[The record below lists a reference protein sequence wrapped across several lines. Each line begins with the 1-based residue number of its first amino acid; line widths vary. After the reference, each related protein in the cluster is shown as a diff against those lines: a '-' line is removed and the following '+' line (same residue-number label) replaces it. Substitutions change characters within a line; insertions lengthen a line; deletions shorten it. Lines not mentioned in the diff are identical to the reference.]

1 MDQRDK
7 QQEIPLNLNDVS
19 SSKKRSNWFR
29 NIIGYLIALAC
40 LVWVFYDVH
49 IGKLWNDIIHI
60 NWWLATLGIVFDI
73 LSYIS
78 QGIRWEFL
86 IRPIGKVSWLKA
98 TQAVY
103 TGLFTNEIIP
113 MRFGELVRAYLISRW
128 ISKGFVT
135 ILPSMFVERL
145 FDGIWLAIAA
155 GITVILVPFPRDI
168 VDSADIL
175 GVAVIVATALF
186 VYVIIRKRKTLD
198 RKINVKQPRWKLLGF
213 INRFIEHLVRGLQ
226 DIGFSRS
233 FYISFII
240 SFFIPALEAIA
251 FWLVIRAYGIP
262 LSFWAGAIV
271 FLIVHIG
278 TAIPNAPANVGTYQF
293 FCVVGL
299 TLFGVEK
306 TLATGFSLVVFIILT
321 IPIWALG
328 FFALSRSGTTL
339 YEIKS
344 QISRFINAS
353 KLPS

>member
-7 QQEIPLNLNDVS
+7 QQETPLNLDDTS
-19 SSKKRSNWFR
+19 SNEKKSRWFR
-29 NIIGYLIALAC
+29 NLIGYLIALAC
-40 LVWVFYDVH
+40 LVWVFYDIH
-49 IGKLWNDIIHI
+49 IGKLWDDVTHI
-60 NWWLATLGIVFDI
+60 NWWLAILGIAFDI
-73 LSYIS
+73 LSYVS
-78 QGIRWEFL
+78 QGVRWEFL

-113 MRFGELVRAYLISRW
+113 MRFGEMVRAYLVSRW
-128 ISKGFVT
+128 ISKSFVT

-145 FDGIWLAIAA
+145 FDGIWLAIMA
-155 GITVILVPFPRDI
+155 GITVILVPLPKDI

-175 GVAVIVATALF
+175 GIAVIIATALF
-186 VYVIIRKRKTLD
+186 VYVVIRKRKALE
-198 RKINVKQPRWKLLGF
+198 KKANIKPPRWKLLGF
-213 INRFIEHLVRGLQ
+213 INRFIEHLISGLQ

-233 FYISFII
+233 FYMSFIV
-240 SFFIPALEAIA
+240 SFLIPALQAIS
-251 FWLVIRAYGIP
+251 FWLVIKAYSIQ

-328 FFALSRSGTTL
+328 FLALSQSGTTL
-339 YEIKS
+339 YKIRS
-344 QISRFINAS
+344 QISHFINTS
-353 KLPS
+353 KY